1 MRPRTRINRFGRAV
15 DERGRR
21 VTDRSPTPDTCDI
34 CGRPMTVG
42 VRTRRGMAH
51 RGCAEVEQ

>member
-15 DERGRR
+15 DERGRHITGGHR
-21 VTDRSPTPDTCDI
+21 PPADCVICD
-34 CGRPMTVG
+34 RPMTVG

-51 RGCAEVEQ
+51 RSCAEGEQ